1 MRLLLVLLGS
11 AAKLLAVEPDLVVC
25 GGTPGGIATAVTAD
39 SVRCTVDG
47 VPRKNGFSGRCAQL
61 GPVAAGVTVTL
72 RFANPTTNVTQT
84 VCGRAYHCTLR
95 GNTVVRIDPPGVVCP
110 LYDRQAMMA
119 TNAPTIP
126 LTRFVSDETS
136 FLDQTDL
143 CPRRIAK

>member
-1 MRLLLVLLGS
+1 M
-11 AAKLLAVEPDLVVC
+11 
-25 GGTPGGIATAVTAD
+25 PGYVPAD

-47 VPRKNGFSGRCAQL
+47 VPRKAGFSGRYAQI
-61 GPVAAGVTVTL
+61 GPVAAGVTITL

-119 TNAPTIP
+119 SNAPTIS
-126 LTRFVSDETS
+126 LTRFVSDETK
-136 FLDQTDL
+136 FLDQSDL
-143 CPRRIAK
+143 RQRPIAK